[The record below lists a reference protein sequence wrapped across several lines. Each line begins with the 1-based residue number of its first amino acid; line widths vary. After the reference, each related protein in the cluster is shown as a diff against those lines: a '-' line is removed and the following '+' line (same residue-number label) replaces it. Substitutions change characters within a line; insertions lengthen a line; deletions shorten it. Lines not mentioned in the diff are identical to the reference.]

1 MRSSGGY
8 PCRVTSRE
16 GTVDTSEHRK
26 NEQKAKLLALIERI
40 PIFSGLPIEGCG
52 KILSLCS
59 KVTLEE
65 DDTLCRQGDQ
75 SDSMYIL
82 LFGKLAVRIE
92 NSSAIASIDPVTSIG
107 EMGVFTGEPRSATVE
122 AMERSALLRLSAED
136 MNRLIENSPEL
147 GVNIMRRVIRILAER
162 VSADNTRIREFQ
174 NYLIEREESDP
185 QS

>member
-1 MRSSGGY
+1 M
-8 PCRVTSRE
+8 SRE
-16 GTVDTSEHRK
+16 ETVDTSEHLK

-40 PIFSGLPIEGCG
+40 PIFSSLPIEGCG

-59 KVTLEE
+59 KVTLKE

-92 NSSAIASIDPVTSIG
+92 NSAAIASIDPVTSIG

-136 MNRLIENSPEL
+136 MNRFIESSPEL
-147 GVNIMRRVIRILAER
+147 GVNIMRKVIRILAER
-162 VSADNTRIREFQ
+162 VSADNTRISEFQ

-185 QS
+185 RS